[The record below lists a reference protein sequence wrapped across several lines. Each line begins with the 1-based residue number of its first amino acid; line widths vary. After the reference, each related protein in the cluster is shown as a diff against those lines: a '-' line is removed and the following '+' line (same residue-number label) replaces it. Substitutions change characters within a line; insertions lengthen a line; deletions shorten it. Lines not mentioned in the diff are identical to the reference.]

1 MANYSELM
9 LAFAMVANLAV
20 LLATQLVDKME
31 LSWVALMVTR
41 TAVLMADMLVVRMA
55 DALVGKTVITLVV
68 Y

>member
-41 TAVLMADMLVVRMA
+41 TAVLMADMLVVRMV
-55 DALVGKTVITLVV
+55 DALVGKTAITLVV